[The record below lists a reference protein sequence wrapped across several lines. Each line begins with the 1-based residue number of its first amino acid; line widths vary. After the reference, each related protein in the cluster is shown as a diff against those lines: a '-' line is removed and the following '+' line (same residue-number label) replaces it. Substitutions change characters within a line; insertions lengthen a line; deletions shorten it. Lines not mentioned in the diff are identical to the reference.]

1 MQYETLITDTHIK
14 LIWIWTAMSIPV
26 ITVNWFCRYRNR
38 KTVKNALQTLYR
50 TGTYCCWMRDAMLDR
65 NRGVYDYWKCLVI
78 GSCSISQVGED
89 NTELRPKKL
98 RKMKFIN
105 VIKQLTD
112 RVSLGK
118 SKFGANFGVALHCC
132 MGFWSLFLSKLGGQ
146 IFQNI
151 RTPLNTTPRPIC
163 R

>member
-1 MQYETLITDTHIK
+1 M
-14 LIWIWTAMSIPV
+14 
-26 ITVNWFCRYRNR
+26 C
-38 KTVKNALQTLYR
+38 
-50 TGTYCCWMRDAMLDR
+50 DAMLDR
-65 NRGVYDYWKCLVI
+65 NRDVYVYWKCLVI
-78 GSCSISQVGED
+78 GSCSILQVGED

-105 VIKQLTD
+105 VIKQLID

-132 MGFWSLFLSKLGGQ
+132 IGVLKSFLSKLGGQ
-146 IFQNI
+146 IFHNI
-151 RTPLNTTPRPIC
+151 CKPLNTTPRPIC